1 MIEHWPFYASAAA
14 LAGVAV
20 VHWFVLRRQMA
31 VSGRYSA
38 LVDLMRGRAAP
49 PAPEMTEAELIAAMQ
64 AATAAAFGADAI
76 SATPEPEPA
85 APEPPRV
92 TSGPKPTTAAH
103 LAFLGGTL
111 LGGFISAVLAGAFA
125 LTGGLASTEFAATF
139 GESSIAQ
146 LTALGLG
153 GMLVGFGTRMAAG
166 CTSGHGLCGVSRL
179 QPGSIAATAMF
190 FGTGVVVSF
199 LIGALL

>member
-1 MIEHWPFYASAAA
+1 
-14 LAGVAV
+14 
-20 VHWFVLRRQMA
+20 

-38 LVDLMRGRAAP
+38 LVDLVRGRAAP
-49 PAPEMTEAELIAAMQ
+49 AAPEMTEAEQFAAMQ
-64 AATAAAFGADAI
+64 AATEAAFGADAL
-76 SATPEPEPA
+76 SAAPEPEPA

-103 LAFLGGTL
+103 VAFLGGTL
-111 LGGFISAVLAGAFA
+111 LGGFTSAVLAGAFV
-125 LTGGLASTEFAATF
+125 LNGGLASTGFAETFGDSSITQFAA
-139 GESSIAQ
+139 
-146 LTALGLG
+146 LGVG